1 MGIKLCWLFSLLV
14 FYFVVI
20 YIYNWVHMQVNEEW
34 TKRKFIEMNRVYLGL
49 SQKKLAALAG
59 TSALSISHQ
68 ERGHRPP
75 RDATIEALRK
85 AGETLEPLAFW
96 SE

>member
-1 MGIKLCWLFSLLV
+1 MLV
-14 FYFVVI
+14 FISYLFTRA
-20 YIYNWVHMQVNEEW
+20 YMQVNEEW

-49 SQKKLAALAG
+49 SQKKLAELSG

-68 ERGHRPP
+68 GRGHRPP
-75 RDATIEALRK
+75 RATTIEALRK
-85 AGETLEPLAFW
+85 AGDTLEPLAFW

>member
-1 MGIKLCWLFSLLV
+1 
-14 FYFVVI
+14 
-20 YIYNWVHMQVNEEW
+20 MQVKEDW

-49 SQKKLAALAG
+49 SQKKLAELAG

-75 RDATIEALRK
+75 RDATIDALRK
-85 AGETLEPLAFW
+85 AGDTLEPLAFW
-96 SE
+96 EE

>member
-1 MGIKLCWLFSLLV
+1 
-14 FYFVVI
+14 
-20 YIYNWVHMQVNEEW
+20 MQVKEEW

-49 SQKKLAALAG
+49 SQKKLAELAG

-75 RDATIEALRK
+75 RDATIDALRK
-85 AGETLEPLAFW
+85 AGDTLEPLAFW
-96 SE
+96 EEQGIIML